1 MSGAAG
7 GNSNGR
13 VDVDSDMQDA
23 TSDVS
28 QLSEDEFDAILDAAF
43 DQLVTDFGRQVRA
56 EGLDGP
62 AGGSARGHGPRTPR
76 YLHPQ
81 DGLGAA
87 SQWRKDYTRSTLWEH
102 LQTKQVLSDGAKE
115 FFQLLRI
122 PRELF
127 DCIYTRAVNSGSFP
141 LHPVHD
147 DHPPGHARQGR
158 GAPAVPLKVKIA
170 AAFRYMATGGPMES
184 VASFVHGDKATLQAF
199 FHDFVQW
206 MVVEYYEEKVTGST
220 GIGFDNDDAISRSE
234 RLFRGVGLPGIIS
247 SMDGVHLAWSK
258 APSRQK
264 WMYKGKEGYPTLALN
279 VHCTHNLRIIYIAP
293 ICTGASNDKTMVRQD
308 ALVIALRKDPRFRD
322 KGDLLWCLMHDARGS
337 S

>member
-115 FFQLLRI
+115 FLQLLRI

-158 GAPAVPLKVKIA
+158 GARWPAREVSTP
-170 AAFRYMATGGPMES
+170 R
-184 VASFVHGDKATLQAF
+184 VASA
-199 FHDFVQW
+199 
-206 MVVEYYEEKVTGST
+206 
-220 GIGFDNDDAISRSE
+220 
-234 RLFRGVGLPGIIS
+234 
-247 SMDGVHLAWSK
+247 
-258 APSRQK
+258 
-264 WMYKGKEGYPTLALN
+264 
-279 VHCTHNLRIIYIAP
+279 
-293 ICTGASNDKTMVRQD
+293 
-308 ALVIALRKDPRFRD
+308 
-322 KGDLLWCLMHDARGS
+322 
-337 S
+337 